1 MEKEKIEETV
11 NQLAQIKKDKKKQR
25 QKMPKEVAQNIFK
38 KVFHQLLAAI
48 CIMLYFVVLN
58 LAYTNMKEERLI
70 GDIEVFAGAFLVV
83 GIVMLE
89 RAYKHER
96 GTYAIAGIEL
106 LLLSLHTLSI
116 MHVITMF
123 KYDFRLY
130 LLTSSYIFSIYYV
143 LKSIIIY
150 LRERKIY
157 LKGLSDIPEIIKK
170 EEPSKKEA
178 TKRNVEEEIVDKKE
192 NSNKQTKK
200 TSKNKN
206 TNIEMKKKKAETQA
220 KKKTTSKQ
228 GEKETSNRKTTTK
241 KEEKQNKEVMVK
253 EKSAKETITKKTS
266 TKKTIAKKET
276 PKKVATK
283 STTAKKEDNKE
294 TTKKSTSRKTQKTI
308 KKEGNIND

>member
-70 GDIEVFAGAFLVV
+70 GDIKVFAGAFLAV

-96 GTYAIAGIEL
+96 GTYAITGIEL

-143 LKSIIIY
+143 LKSIIVY

-178 TKRNVEEEIVDKKE
+178 TKKNVEEEIEIVGKKE
-192 NSNKQTKK
+192 NGNRQTKK

-206 TNIEMKKKKAETQA
+206 TNIEEKKKKAETPV

-228 GEKETSNRKTTTK
+228 VEKETSNRKTAIK
-241 KEEKQNKEVMVK
+241 KEETPV
-253 EKSAKETITKKTS
+253 KKTTPKKSS
-266 TKKTIAKKET
+266 TKK
-276 PKKVATK
+276 
-283 STTAKKEDNKE
+283 TTAKKEINKEPPKKTTTKKTTTKKENDKEILKKE
-294 TTKKSTSRKTQKTI
+294 TTKKSTTKKTI
-308 KKEGNIND
+308 KKEEK

>member
-11 NQLAQIKKDKKKQR
+11 NQLAQIKKNKKKQR

-96 GTYAIAGIEL
+96 GTYAITGIEL
-106 LLLSLHTLSI
+106 LILSLHTLSI

-228 GEKETSNRKTTTK
+228 GEKETSNRKTAIK
-241 KEEKQNKEVMVK
+241 KEG
-253 EKSAKETITKKTS
+253 
-266 TKKTIAKKET
+266 
-276 PKKVATK
+276 
-283 STTAKKEDNKE
+283 NKE

-308 KKEGNIND
+308 KKKEM

>member
-1 MEKEKIEETV
+1 MPYERNDNKNGKRKNRRNSKPIST
-11 NQLAQIKKDKKKQR
+11 NKKDKKKQKK
-25 QKMPKEVAQNIFK
+25 KMPKEVAQNIFK

-70 GDIEVFAGAFLVV
+70 GDIKVFAGAFLAV

-96 GTYAIAGIEL
+96 GTYAITGIEL

-143 LKSIIIY
+143 LKAIIIY
-150 LRERKIY
+150 LRERRIY

-178 TKRNVEEEIVDKKE
+178 TKRNVEEEIVDKKG
-192 NSNKQTKK
+192 NNDKQTKK

-206 TNIEMKKKKAETQA
+206 TNI
-220 KKKTTSKQ
+220 
-228 GEKETSNRKTTTK
+228 
-241 KEEKQNKEVMVK
+241 
-253 EKSAKETITKKTS
+253 
-266 TKKTIAKKET
+266 
-276 PKKVATK
+276 
-283 STTAKKEDNKE
+283 
-294 TTKKSTSRKTQKTI
+294 
-308 KKEGNIND
+308 

>member
-70 GDIEVFAGAFLVV
+70 GDIKVFAGAFLAV

-96 GTYAIAGIEL
+96 GTYAITGIEL

-143 LKSIIIY
+143 LKSIIVY

-178 TKRNVEEEIVDKKE
+178 TKKNVEEEIEIVGKKE
-192 NSNKQTKK
+192 NGNRQTKK

-206 TNIEMKKKKAETQA
+206 TNI
-220 KKKTTSKQ
+220 
-228 GEKETSNRKTTTK
+228 
-241 KEEKQNKEVMVK
+241 
-253 EKSAKETITKKTS
+253 IL
-266 TKKTIAKKET
+266 
-276 PKKVATK
+276 
-283 STTAKKEDNKE
+283 
-294 TTKKSTSRKTQKTI
+294 
-308 KKEGNIND
+308 